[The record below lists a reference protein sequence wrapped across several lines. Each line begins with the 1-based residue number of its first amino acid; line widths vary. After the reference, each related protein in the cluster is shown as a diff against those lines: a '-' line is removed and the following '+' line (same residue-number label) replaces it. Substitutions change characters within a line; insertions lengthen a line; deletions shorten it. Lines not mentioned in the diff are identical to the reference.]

1 MFSPSLQ
8 LSGKKSIMC
17 WGNDRP
23 TFAVKET
30 TLGPTNAII
39 QWRKDLSPRINLNL
53 ASAIFLAN
61 ISWELS
67 DIQGMWGIGGIFYNP
82 TFFRRKFLVLTFY
95 VLLNFRTYT
104 LSFPLHKIWDLLRTW
119 IINGTTSSKRIRVTQ
134 KIALFLTIFLQSF
147 FLTIFLQSLCE
158 DGKRKDKLE
167 LLTSKWPV
175 GELMME
181 SQWHESFESSESLVG
196 VPEWQWLGPVTWD

>member
-39 QWRKDLSPRINLNL
+39 QWRKDLNARINLNL

-61 ISWELS
+61 ISWES
-67 DIQGMWGIGGIFYNP
+67 GDIQGM
-82 TFFRRKFLVLTFY
+82 
-95 VLLNFRTYT
+95 
-104 LSFPLHKIWDLLRTW
+104 
-119 IINGTTSSKRIRVTQ
+119 
-134 KIALFLTIFLQSF
+134 
-147 FLTIFLQSLCE
+147 
-158 DGKRKDKLE
+158 
-167 LLTSKWPV
+167 
-175 GELMME
+175 
-181 SQWHESFESSESLVG
+181 
-196 VPEWQWLGPVTWD
+196 